1 MKLINALSLSSY
13 VSATY
18 ALPSGN
24 GDDSHHR
31 HIRWHACGNVETE
44 LRELYTIPLPIEC
57 ATLPVPLDYTDPKAG
72 TLDLDLLRVKAIEEP
87 VLGSILFDSGGP
99 GGSNVEAVAA
109 LSTQL
114 HG

>member
-1 MKLINALSLSSY
+1 MKLFNALAIPSY

-18 ALPSGN
+18 ALPAVN
-24 GDDSHHR
+24 GDKSHHS
-31 HIRWHACGNVETE
+31 HIKWRACGNIETE

-57 ATLPVPLDYTDPKAG
+57 ATIPVPLDYTNPKAG
-72 TLDLDLLRVKAIEEP
+72 TLDLDLLRVKAIKKP
-87 VLGSILFDSGGP
+87 VLGSVLFDSGGP